1 MKLFLF
7 AFLLQSYI
15 SIVSASSDEMIR
27 VGGGGDPHYY
37 LRGGDLITVQAMC
50 AIVLLQGKVFGM
62 DFQVHSRHHRPEREE
77 IFPQDQD
84 YTYISSIGIQLG
96 DDVFTLEAE
105 EARLFK
111 NFKRISEGIYAF
123 EDNEYNEEGELVEEV
138 MVPEYIKDK
147 YSIQKKLL
155 KEETQV
161 QYIISFTE
169 DDASKIYLRTHLDY
183 DMVFMSMTG
192 SFGNANLQGFLGD
205 YKRKGLYAR
214 DGRLMAKKAMDV
226 DIEEY
231 TNEWQVL
238 ASEPMLF
245 RDHTYF
251 PQLPYHQ
258 CLFVDTMHGVEEA
271 SMSGRRK
278 TMWKLR
284 KGQRRLSMEEE
295 DTRKVEKRLYAKKIC
310 SHHAKKQR
318 RAIKVQWCVE
328 DVLKTGHEELAKDHF
343 YD

>member
-1 MKLFLF
+1 MKLFIF
-7 AFLLQSYI
+7 ALLLHTLSSKAY
-15 SIVSASSDEMIR
+15 ALSDEIIR

-77 IFPQDQD
+77 MFQQDQD

-111 NFKRISEGIYAF
+111 NNIRISEGIYAF
-123 EDNEYNEEGELVEEV
+123 EEDEYNEEGELVEEV
-138 MVPEYIKDK
+138 MVPEYIADK

-214 DGRLMAKKAMDV
+214 DGRLMAKKSMDV

-258 CLFVDTMHGVEEA
+258 CLFVDTLHGVEEA
-271 SMSGRRK
+271 SMNGRK

-284 KGQRRLSMEEE
+284 KGQRRLSMEDE
-295 DTRKVEKRLYAKKIC
+295 DMRKVEKRLYAEKIC
-310 SHHAKKQR
+310 SQQAKKKR

>member
-1 MKLFLF
+1 MKLLLF
-7 AFLLQSYI
+7 ALLLQSFS
-15 SIVSASSDEMIR
+15 SIVYASSDEVIS

-50 AIVLLQGKVFGM
+50 AIVLAQGQVYGM

-77 IFPQDQD
+77 LFEQDQD
-84 YTYISSIGIQLG
+84 YTYISAIGIQLG

-105 EARLFK
+105 EARLLK
-111 NFKRISEGIYAF
+111 NYERISQGIYAF
-123 EDNEYNEEGELVEEV
+123 EEKEYDEEGELVEEFL
-138 MVPEYIKDK
+138 VPEYIQDK
-147 YSIQKKLL
+147 YRIQKKIL
-155 KEETQV
+155 KQETQV

-169 DDASKIYLRTHLDY
+169 DDVSKIYLRAHLDY
-183 DMVFMSMTG
+183 DMIFMSMTG

-214 DGRLMAKKAMDV
+214 DGRLMAKKAIDV

-245 RDHTYF
+245 RDWSYF

-271 SMSGRRK
+271 SMSGRK

-284 KGQRRLSMEEE
+284 KGQRRLSMEDEE
-295 DTRKVEKRLYAKKIC
+295 MRKVERRLYAEKLC
-310 SHHAKKQR
+310 SHHPKKER
-318 RAIKVQWCVE
+318 SAIKVQWCVE

>member
-1 MKLFLF
+1 MKLFIWVL
-7 AFLLQSYI
+7 LLQTLESRVY
-15 SIVSASSDEMIR
+15 ASSDEIIR

-62 DFQVHSRHHRPEREE
+62 DFQIHSRHHRPEREE
-77 IFPQDQD
+77 IFQQDQD

-96 DDVFTLEAE
+96 DDVFKLEAE
-105 EARLFK
+105 EGRLFK
-111 NFKRISEGIYAF
+111 NKIRISEGIYAF
-123 EDNEYNEEGELVEEV
+123 EEKEYNEDGELVEEY
-138 MVPEYIKDK
+138 MVPEYIADN
-147 YSIQKKLL
+147 YRIQKKIL

-169 DDASKIYLRTHLDY
+169 DDVSKIYLRAHLDY
-183 DMVFMSMTG
+183 DMIFMSMTG

-271 SMSGRRK
+271 STSGRK

-284 KGQRRLSMEEE
+284 KGQRRLSMEDE
-295 DTRKVEKRLYAKKIC
+295 DMRKVEKQLYAEKIC
-310 SHHAKKQR
+310 SHQGKKER
-318 RAIKVQWCVE
+318 SAIKVQWCVE
-328 DVLKTGHEELAKDHF
+328 DVIKTGHEELAKDHF